1 MQLKKDRGA
10 DKNDCD
16 ENDVSELQTSI
27 DALMLEMRLENK
39 NRLNYAEENITD
51 SITYRDIKNFI
62 FDVIVAKFDA

>member
-1 MQLKKDRGA
+1 MQLKKDQGA

-39 NRLNYAEENITD
+39 HRLNYAEENITD
-51 SITYRDIKNFI
+51 SITYRDIKKK
-62 FDVIVAKFDA
+62 FDVIVAKFDS

>member
-1 MQLKKDRGA
+1 MQLKNDRGA

-16 ENDVSELQTSI
+16 EN
-27 DALMLEMRLENK
+27 ALMLEMRLENK

>member
-1 MQLKKDRGA
+1 MQLKNDRGA

-39 NRLNYAEENITD
+39 HRLNYAEENITD
-51 SITYRDIKNFI
+51 SITYRDIKNYI

>member
-1 MQLKKDRGA
+1 
-10 DKNDCD
+10 
-16 ENDVSELQTSI
+16 
-27 DALMLEMRLENK
+27 MLEMRLENK

>member
-39 NRLNYAEENITD
+39 HRLNYAEENITD

>member
-39 NRLNYAEENITD
+39 HRLNYAEENITD

-62 FDVIVAKFDA
+62 FDMIVAKFDA

>member
-1 MQLKKDRGA
+1 MQLKKDQGA

-39 NRLNYAEENITD
+39 HRLNYAEENITD
-51 SITYRDIKNFI
+51 SITYRDF

>member
-1 MQLKKDRGA
+1 MQLKKGRGA

-39 NRLNYAEENITD
+39 HRLNYAEENITD

-62 FDVIVAKFDA
+62 FDVIVAKFEA